1 MNRMASM
8 RVGAVLA
15 SLAMSV
21 AGCVCEPVDC
31 TKNPTDPKCVCD
43 NSDLTVAF
51 VAPMEGAMVE
61 QTSNVQVSLSRKG
74 TPVDIGTAKLEV
86 RGPGATDFTDKGN
99 GTADGATATFTGVML
114 AAGENALRATVVEKN
129 CTTSANPKTIVVT
142 AKSTVTPPPVIV
154 SCTFPQDVNGDGT
167 LNAAELPTGSQVS
180 VRVLTT
186 NGAGATFSAPGSNP
200 AMAPIMNDSATIAVP
215 GPTGDGTFSVTGTVT
230 RGTGAPT
237 CSPMIRVA
245 RARPSCMNST
255 KRLNGPSDDASMMAG
270 FQLSTSGVVAASVR
284 NVTFSTTGVQ
294 PVAATPVNGDVSAVL
309 TLPAMGDVTYPVRL
323 EGTDADGNTCEDIA
337 MVRVDLAP
345 PSLTITAPT
354 AAADGGPA
362 LVTMTPA
369 NLVVATDSDPGSMVC
384 VQRRQGTATPVAV
397 GCSVVANGS
406 ATVAVT
412 FASSGAYDLIAT
424 VTDTAGNSTTRT
436 VSVVANLTNCGVAF
450 TRPGMCPGFITSS
463 QLMSG
468 NYSFEISSPTCA
480 GQTARLLINGTR
492 VGADRTIASNGLLR
506 IDAPLMNGMFT
517 ARAEVANLVGPDSAT
532 ECVITVDTNAPAW
545 VNPLPQANM
554 QPTLIGA
561 NQDQQPATPG
571 VQRLMSFNAVVP
583 TGGRASI
590 CTTQQN
596 DPVTMQA
603 RMACPDGDM
612 GWYLLTDNVTSPASA
627 FTFPNGTYS
636 LRVVVTTNSVSNVS
650 ADLPVIV
657 DAVRPCVLA
666 NSVAFPQ
673 DANSDG
679 ILNIAELGT
688 NAPRLSFRL
697 DPACGVSDLSGLQ
710 STVVRR
716 IVGGAVDN
724 AVAFNVPADVG
735 INAGVVTV
743 SLSQNITDSTT
754 QFFVQLTRTVSL
766 NQNLYGGMTDPA
778 TRSIRID
785 RGAPTCTISSPS
797 GVGPFGSGA
806 VPGGMLA
813 ATVQT
818 SNDVPSVRIDLG
830 GPSAATA
837 NPMVQTAT
845 NSATASFPV
854 TGDNQW
860 TLDATCID
868 TAGNTTPAT
877 RVSFRVDLVA
887 PTCTITSP
895 AAGSSFTMS
904 PPNTSVSVTGAD
916 GQSVVLTSSL
926 TGAAPLGSPLAV
938 VSGVAQSVG
947 VPYQNSPTAQT
958 ITATVADTAGNAT
971 TCSSANVTINTTN
984 CNLVLTNVYSASS
997 PAAPPPGNWVNL
1009 GNSTVSGP
1017 NRTFIFAGVST
1028 NCVGREARLS
1038 RTVPVTMPHL
1048 QSVTVPTGGSF
1059 AFAAANVVDG
1069 EQYAIGVDN
1078 GSGVVTAISVAVDLS
1093 APSLTDVT
1101 MNTRNVTAAPSLFFV
1116 ANSLNRN
1123 VERGVAGYVPDSNT
1137 DTTAA
1142 DVDVSLTAVG
1152 SQSAMFPGR
1161 VTLAFTGS
1169 MDVSTPITGTTASF
1183 TGRQFSQGTPGTLTL
1198 TVLEPTGNATVY
1210 SKATVVD
1217 VQAPGAP
1224 GNVSVALAADPTDGG
1239 APARRTGSVAVGW
1252 DPSANLAG
1260 DSSGGYDLRWTTS
1273 SVAGACTVPSP
1284 CAAIT
1289 AVAEFFADTTFPATA
1304 DIQSPRIPYGAGRT
1318 VTTLTLPP
1326 LNTYF
1331 VNVRAVDGVGN
1342 YSPFQPTSTLDNTW
1356 ASERRVLSPASGIN
1370 FGIAMATGV
1379 SLVGDA
1385 RADLVIGASS
1395 RGTNIGSVFVFAG
1408 GSIDGGA
1415 CGSGCQELQPP
1426 SPEPGLFG
1434 TDVSAGGNLGNVGAE
1449 VLPDLVVAQP
1459 TWPTNVASTAQG
1471 RVFIYFGTTGPTL
1484 DTVNFIEIRGVVGE
1498 AFGSTAQTIKDIDG
1512 DGLDELAVSAHSQ
1525 GGGQG
1530 RVYIFRGRG
1539 ANPAGMPANA
1549 NDNWYTTR
1557 SGGFVSS
1564 AAANWILAGPTPVAS
1579 GGNEFGRI
1587 RWGLTQLG
1595 DVDGDGR
1602 QDFAIPMSKLAR
1614 NRLVAFSGARVAAT
1628 NASLPNPASAALT
1641 VDIVMPRTLMT
1652 DGYQVLLAPTGE
1664 STGNSLDG
1672 FSRRAIGN
1680 LNILATRSLVV
1691 SNPAVASVYIYTG
1704 VSGSLPIAPTV
1715 TISGAATFGYNF
1727 SASDL
1732 NGDGL
1737 IDLVSA
1743 ENTAVNTNTFAVF
1756 QRPSSPYF
1764 DSPVQVAPV
1773 VGPAKFWI
1781 SRIIGPASGRLGRV
1795 NLVHDFDGDGLADL
1809 VLADESNS
1817 QAVIWR

>member
-15 SLAMSV
+15 SLTMAM
-21 AGCVCEPVDC
+21 AGCTCGPVDC
-31 TKNPTDPKCVCD
+31 AKTPSDPSCVCD
-43 NSDLTVAF
+43 NTDLTVAF
-51 VAPMEGAMVE
+51 VAPMEGAMVD

-74 TPVDIGTAKLEV
+74 SPVNIGTAKLEV
-86 RGPGATDFTDKGN
+86 RGPGATDFSDKGN

-114 AAGENALRATVVEKN
+114 TAGENALRATVAEAN
-129 CTTSANPKTIVVT
+129 CNGSANPKTIVVT
-142 AKSTVTPPPVIV
+142 AKSNVTPPPVIV
-154 SCTFPQDVNGDGT
+154 SCTFPQDANGDGT
-167 LNAAELPTGSQVS
+167 LNAAELPTGTAVS

-200 AMAPIMNDSATIAVP
+200 AMAPIMNDTATIGVP
-215 GPTGDGTFSVTGTVT
+215 GPAADGTFSVTGTVT

-309 TLPAMGDVTYPVRL
+309 ALPAMGDVTYPIRL

-337 MVRVDLAP
+337 MVRVDLVG
-345 PSLTITAPT
+345 PSLTITSPV

-362 LVTMTPA
+362 VVTMTPA

-397 GCSVVANGS
+397 GCSVVANG
-406 ATVAVT
+406 AAIVAVT

-424 VTDTAGNSTTRT
+424 VTDTAGNTTTRT

-492 VGADRTIASNGLLR
+492 VGADRVIGSNGILR
-506 IDAPLMNGMFT
+506 VDAPLMNGMFT
-517 ARAEVANLVGPDSAT
+517 ARAEVANLVGADSAT
-532 ECVITVDTNAPAW
+532 ECAITVDTNAPAW
-545 VNPLPQANM
+545 VNPQPQANM

-571 VQRLMSFNAVVP
+571 VQRVLSFNAVVP
-583 TGGRASI
+583 TGGRATI

-596 DPVTMQA
+596 DPVTTQA

-724 AVAFNVPADVG
+724 AVAFNLPADVG
-735 INAGVVTV
+735 VNAGVVTV
-743 SLSQNITDSTT
+743 SLSQNITDSST

-766 NQNLYGGMTDPA
+766 NQNLYGGMADPA
-778 TRSIRID
+778 TRSVRID

-797 GVGPFGSGA
+797 GAGPFGSGA

-830 GPSAATA
+830 GPTAATA
-837 NPMVQTAT
+837 NAMVQMAT

-877 RVSFRVDLVA
+877 RVTFRVDLVA

-938 VSGVAQSVG
+938 VGGVAQSAA
-947 VPYQNSPTAQT
+947 VPYENSPTAQT
-958 ITATVADTAGNAT
+958 ITAAVADTAGNGT

-1009 GNSTVSGP
+1009 SNSTVSGP

-1101 MNTRNVTAAPSLFFV
+1101 MNTRSVTTAPSLFFV

-1123 VERGVAGYVPDSNT
+1123 VERGVAGYVPDSNA

-1142 DVDVSLTAVG
+1142 DVDFSLTAVG

-1161 VTLAFTGS
+1161 VTLAFTGA
-1169 MDVSTPITGTTASF
+1169 MDVTTPLSGTTASF
-1183 TGRQFSQGTPGTLTL
+1183 TGRQFTQGTPGTLTL

-1217 VQAPGAP
+1217 VQGPGAP

-1260 DSSGGYDLRWTTS
+1260 DPSGGYDLRWTTS

-1289 AVAEFFADTTFPATA
+1289 AVGEFFADTTFPATA
-1304 DIQSPRIPYGAGRT
+1304 DIQSSLIGYGAGRT

-1342 YSPFQPTSTLDNTW
+1342 YSPFQPTVSLDNTW
-1356 ASERRVLSPASGIN
+1356 AAERRVLSPSTGIN
-1370 FGIAMATGV
+1370 FGIAMA
-1379 SLVGDA
+1379 VGNVLGDSRTDLIVGASA
-1385 RADLVIGASS
+1385 RA
-1395 RGTNIGSVFVFAG
+1395 TNVGSVFVFTG

-1415 CGSGCQELQPP
+1415 CGTGCQELQPP
-1426 SPEPGLFG
+1426 TPEPGLFG

-1459 TWPTNVASTAQG
+1459 TWPTNVTSTAQG
-1471 RVFIYFGTTGPTL
+1471 RVFVYFGTSGATL
-1484 DTVNFIEIRGVVGE
+1484 DTVNYIEIRGTVGE
-1498 AFGSTAQTIKDIDG
+1498 AFGSTAQIIKDIDG

-1525 GGGQG
+1525 GSGQG
-1530 RVYIFRGRG
+1530 RVYIFRGRA
-1539 ANPAGMPANA
+1539 ANPAGMPANG

-1557 SGGFVSS
+1557 SSGFVSS
-1564 AAANWILAGPTPVAS
+1564 GAATWILAGPTPVAP
-1579 GGNEFGRI
+1579 GGNEFGRL
-1587 RWGLTQLG
+1587 RWGVAQLG

-1602 QDFAIPMSKLAR
+1602 QDFAIPMSKLAV

-1628 NASLPNPASAALT
+1628 NAALPNPASSSLT
-1641 VDIVMPRTLMT
+1641 IDIVMPRTIAT
-1652 DGYQVLLAPTGE
+1652 DGYQVLLAPTGT
-1664 STGNSLDG
+1664 STGNAVDG
-1672 FSRRAIGN
+1672 FARRTIGN
-1680 LNILATRSLVV
+1680 LTIGGARSLVV
-1691 SNPAVASVYIYTG
+1691 TNPNTNALYLYTG
-1704 VSGSLPIAPTV
+1704 VSGSVPSMPSTTITGAP
-1715 TISGAATFGYNF
+1715 TFGYNS
-1727 SASDL
+1727 SAGDL

-1737 IDLVSA
+1737 ADLVVS
-1743 ENTAVNTNTFAVF
+1743 ENSVANANNWLVYQQQNAS
-1756 QRPSSPYF
+1756 RF
-1764 DSPVQVAPV
+1764 DSVAQVAPV
-1773 VGPAKFWI
+1773 TGPAKFWI
-1781 SRIIGPASGRLGRV
+1781 SRVIGPASGRLGRV
-1795 NLVHDFDGDGLADL
+1795 NLVQDFDGDGQPEL
-1809 VLADESNS
+1809 VLADEGNS
-1817 QAVIWR
+1817 QVVLWR

>member
-15 SLAMSV
+15 SLAMAM
-21 AGCVCEPVDC
+21 AGCTCGPVDC
-31 TKNPTDPKCVCD
+31 TKTPSDPSCVCD

-51 VAPMEGAMVE
+51 VAPMEGAMVD
-61 QTSNVQVSLSRKG
+61 QISNVQVSLARKG
-74 TPVDIGTAKLEV
+74 SPVNIGTAKLEV

-114 AAGENALRATVVEKN
+114 AAGENALRATVAEVN
-129 CTTSANPKTIVVT
+129 CNGSANPKTIVVT

-154 SCTFPQDVNGDGT
+154 SCTFPQDANGDGT
-167 LNAAELPTGSQVS
+167 LNAAELPTGTAVS

-200 AMAPIMNDSATIAVP
+200 AMAPIMNDTATIAVP
-215 GPTGDGTFSVTGTVT
+215 GPTADGTFSVTGTVT

-245 RARPSCMNST
+245 RARPSCMNGT

-337 MVRVDLAP
+337 MVRVDLLA

-354 AAADGGPA
+354 ATADGGPGV
-362 LVTMTPA
+362 VTMTPA
-369 NLVVATDSDPGSMVC
+369 NLTVSTDSDSGSMVC
-384 VQRRQGTATPVAV
+384 VQRRQGTGTPVAV
-397 GCSVVANGS
+397 GCSLVANGT

-463 QLMSG
+463 QLTSG
-468 NYSFEISSPTCA
+468 NYTFEIASPTCA
-480 GQTARLLINGTR
+480 GQAARLLINGTR

-517 ARAEVANLVGPDSAT
+517 ARAEVANLAGPDSVT
-532 ECVITVDTNAPAW
+532 ECAITVDTNAPAW
-545 VNPLPQANM
+545 VNPQPQANM
-554 QPTLIGA
+554 QPTVIGA

-583 TGGRASI
+583 SGGRASI

-603 RMACPDGDM
+603 RLACPDGDM

-666 NSVAFPQ
+666 SSIGFPQ
-673 DANSDG
+673 DANNDG
-679 ILNIAELGT
+679 ILNIAELGG

-778 TRSIRID
+778 TRSVRID
-785 RGAPTCTISSPS
+785 RGAPTCSISSPS
-797 GVGPFGSGA
+797 GAGPFGSGA

-830 GPSAATA
+830 GPAAATA
-837 NPMVQTAT
+837 NPMVQMAT

-877 RVSFRVDLVA
+877 RITFRIDLVA

-958 ITATVADTAGNAT
+958 ITATVADTAGNGT

-1048 QSVTVPTGGSF
+1048 QSVTVPTGGTF
-1059 AFAAANVVDG
+1059 AFAATNVVDG

-1123 VERGVAGYVPDSNT
+1123 VERGVAGYVPDSNA

-1152 SQSAMFPGR
+1152 SHSAMFPGR
-1161 VTLAFTGS
+1161 VTLAFTGA
-1169 MDVSTPITGTTASF
+1169 MDVTTPISGTTAGF
-1183 TGRQFSQGTPGTLTL
+1183 TGRQFTQGTPGTLTL
-1198 TVLEPTGNATVY
+1198 TVLEPTGNSTVY
-1210 SKATVVD
+1210 TKATVVD

-1224 GNVSVALAADPTDGG
+1224 ANVSVALAADPTDGG

-1260 DSSGGYDLRWTTS
+1260 DSSGGYDVRWTTS
-1273 SVAGACTVPSP
+1273 SVPGACTIPAP
-1284 CAAIT
+1284 CSALTT
-1289 AVAEFFADTTFPATA
+1289 APEFFAATTFPPNAG
-1304 DIQSPRIPYGAGRT
+1304 ISSSLIPYSASRS
-1318 VTTLTLPP
+1318 VQSLTLPP

-1331 VNVRAVDGVGN
+1331 VSVRAVDGVGN
-1342 YSPFQPTSTLDNTW
+1342 YSAFTAPAVLDNQ
-1356 ASERRVLSPASGIN
+1356 AAAQR
-1370 FGIAMATGV
+1370 F
-1379 SLVGDA
+1379 SL
-1385 RADLVIGASS
+1385 
-1395 RGTNIGSVFVFAG
+1395 TPPTPG
-1408 GSIDGGA
+1408 GSFGVVIQASASVVGG
-1415 CGSGCQELQPP
+1415 G
-1426 SPEPGLFG
+1426 
-1434 TDVSAGGNLGNVGAE
+1434 
-1449 VLPDLVVAQP
+1449 LPDLVVAQTGRATNVGSVFVYAGDP
-1459 TWPTNVASTAQG
+1459 SLSASSVGQEIQPPSAEPGSFGGDISTSGNVGNVGAERINDLVVCQANWPTGALGTALG
-1471 RVFIYFGTTGPTL
+1471 RVMLYFGTNASSI
-1484 DTVNFIEIRGVVGE
+1484 DTAAAIEFRGTTAGE
-1498 AFGSTAQTIKDIDG
+1498 RFGENAQIVRDIDG
-1512 DGLDELAVSAHSQ
+1512 DGLDEIAVSARSFN
-1525 GGGQG
+1525 GGQG
-1530 RVYIFRGRG
+1530 RVYIFKGRS
-1539 ANPAGMPANA
+1539 ADPMSPPVAPNQYT
-1549 NDNWYTTR
+1549 NWYSSR
-1557 SGGFVSS
+1557 SGGFIPNTAATWVIEGPAGPPSGGNQFGRMFGIASVGVQGSTAADFSRLAVPMAVQTVNRTAFYTYAAIAASNVSAPPSPFTTPVSS
-1564 AAANWILAGPTPVAS
+1564 ATAPPSWPAVGGLAGPGTTTTVTATD
-1579 GGNEFGRI
+1579 GFGRRI
-1587 RWGLTQLG
+1587 VAG
-1595 DVDGDGR
+1595 V
-1602 QDFAIPMSKLAR
+1602 
-1614 NRLVAFSGARVAAT
+1614 RLS
-1628 NASLPNPASAALT
+1628 SAQQNDLVIT
-1641 VDIVMPRTLMT
+1641 YPRT
-1652 DGYQVLLAPTGE
+1652 GQVLLYSGVTSATIPSPTTI
-1664 STGNSLDG
+1664 TGTAANFFGWHASVADISADG
-1672 FSRRAIGN
+1672 ASD
-1680 LNILATRSLVV
+1680 LVV
-1691 SNPAVASVYIYTG
+1691 SEGLAANNSTWIVYQRGGLFESPAGGATPFWVSKLQSTTG
-1704 VSGSLPIAPTV
+1704 LGRSTAVGDI
-1715 TISGAATFGYNF
+1715 
-1727 SASDL
+1727 

-1737 IDLVSA
+1737 AEVILGDDLA
-1743 ENTAVNTNTFAVF
+1743 GN
-1756 QRPSSPYF
+1756 
-1764 DSPVQVAPV
+1764 V
-1773 VGPAKFWI
+1773 V
-1781 SRIIGPASGRLGRV
+1781 V
-1795 NLVHDFDGDGLADL
+1795 
-1809 VLADESNS
+1809 
-1817 QAVIWR
+1817 WR